1 MAEPQFTD
9 RTVWP
14 DRLGLIWHKG
24 FSNPRGRRPG
34 IKTWPKGLVGAARDG
49 RVPASRTDEF
59 FAFPLFARRAAL
71 SKLRQIRGG
80 P

>member
-34 IKTWPKGLVGAARDG
+34 IKAWPKGLVGAALDRSSG
-49 RVPASRTDEF
+49 GSHRRGFCVSPA
-59 FAFPLFARRAAL
+59 L
-71 SKLRQIRGG
+71 
-80 P
+80 